1 MIYSLG
7 DAHVQIA
14 EGVYIAPGAHVIGKV
29 VLQQH
34 SSVWFNAVI
43 RGDCDVITIGEDSNV
58 QDGSVLHTDVDVPL
72 TIGKGVTIGHKVVL
86 HGCEVGDY
94 SLIGINSVVL
104 NGAKIG
110 QYCVVGAN
118 SLITENMVI
127 PDGSLVMGS
136 PAKIIK
142 AIPEHQQRML
152 EKSAQ
157 HYVDNAKQFSTQLK
171 SEEFSTTS
179 HNITKD
185 A

>member
-7 DAHVQIA
+7 DNHVHVA
-14 EGVYIAPGAHVIGKV
+14 EGVYIAPGAHVIGNV
-29 VLQQH
+29 VLKQN
-34 SSVWFNAVI
+34 SSVWFNTVI
-43 RGDCDVITIGEDSNV
+43 RGDCDVITIGENSNV

-72 TIGKGVTIGHKVVL
+72 IIGKGVTIGHKVML

-110 QYCVVGAN
+110 KYCVIGAN
-118 SLITENMVI
+118 SLVTENMHI

-142 AIPEHQQRML
+142 TIPELQQKKL

-157 HYVDNAKQFSTQLK
+157 YYVDNAKKFSTQLK
-171 SEEFSTTS
+171 VC
-179 HNITKD
+179 
-185 A
+185 

>member
-7 DAHVQIA
+7 DNHVHVS

-29 VLQQH
+29 VLKQN
-34 SSVWFNAVI
+34 SSVWFNTVI
-43 RGDCDVITIGEDSNV
+43 RGDCDVITIGENSNV
-58 QDGSVLHTDVDVPL
+58 QDGSVLHTDVGVPL
-72 TIGKGVTIGHKVVL
+72 TIGKGVTIGHKVML

-110 QYCVVGAN
+110 KYCVIGAN
-118 SLITENMVI
+118 SLITENMHI

-142 AIPEHQQRML
+142 SIPELQQKTL

-157 HYVDNAKQFSTQLK
+157 HYVDNAKKFSTQLK
-171 SEEFSTTS
+171 TC
-179 HNITKD
+179 
-185 A
+185 